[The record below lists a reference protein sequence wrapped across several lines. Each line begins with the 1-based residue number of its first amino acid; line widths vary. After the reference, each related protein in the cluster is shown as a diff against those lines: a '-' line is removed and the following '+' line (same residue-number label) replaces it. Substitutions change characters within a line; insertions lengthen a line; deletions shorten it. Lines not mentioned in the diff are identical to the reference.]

1 MDMTKKELAELVG
14 ITYDKLREIGKK
26 LAADGRTLFMPGA
39 DPKKCDLAAFIREW
53 TNYKTEQAAAQA
65 GTDMTKEQLAELTD
79 ISYRQLF
86 NINKSLVRDDP
97 DRAFFVQGKDPKK
110 CDLAT
115 FVRRWVDYNVER
127 VSACSDDLDAVKAQ
141 HESVKMRKT
150 QLEVDRME
158 GTLVDVQEV
167 RKMWGDIAN
176 TIMQGMIHLPSTL
189 APMVRGMD
197 NVEVINNVIDTEIR
211 KVLEGLS
218 ETPLPA
224 YLLLQEDDEE
234 DLEE

>member
-1 MDMTKKELAELVG
+1 
-14 ITYDKLREIGKK
+14 
-26 LAADGRTLFMPGA
+26 
-39 DPKKCDLAAFIREW
+39 
-53 TNYKTEQAAAQA
+53 
-65 GTDMTKEQLAELTD
+65 MTKEQLAELAG
-79 ISYRQLF
+79 ISYRQLY
-86 NINKSLVRDDP
+86 NINKKLAQEDEDK
-97 DRAFFVQGKDPKK
+97 ALFVKGESAKK
-110 CDLAT
+110 CDLAS
-115 FVRRWVDYNVER
+115 FVQRWVAYNVER
-127 VSACSDDLDAVKAQ
+127 VSASTEDLDAVKAQ